1 MSEAQANRFDYI
13 TAQPYRVL
21 LEADFAEMQACLEAR
36 AWKAAMVLAGS
47 LIEAV
52 LVEHLEWLSPETEA
66 VRIRKLMLQQVI
78 SECEDQHVITETTAK
93 LCSAIKDYRNL
104 IHPGKVVRDS
114 VAAPDQSNALI
125 VTALVGRI
133 VLEVA
138 ASRKAKAGLTAEQLL
153 RKIQRDGGSIAIL
166 PHLLRDIAD
175 KEKQRLMLD
184 VLPKAYAESL
194 IYDDFEWDAA
204 LPERISAAYRL
215 AIKENPELAGVTTLQ
230 FYTLIRNG
238 EATEIARH
246 RTAFFRPT
254 DLEHLD
260 ELKRPVVIDYLI
272 GFLIEQGDSIPF
284 GELAGIGPFLTVETL
299 PKFLSPMLRYIRAAK
314 ASTLAVRYVANEL
327 ARLPEDVKPSAREQ
341 ITRLIST
348 HKNRGNSKHATELE
362 ELIEW
367 IDIPF

>member
-1 MSEAQANRFDYI
+1 VSEGQANRFDYI
-13 TAQPYRVL
+13 TAEPYRVL

-36 AWKAAMVLAGS
+36 AWKASMVIAGS

-52 LVEHLEWLSPETEA
+52 LVEHLEWLSPEAEA

-78 SECEDQHVITETTAK
+78 SECEAQHEITETTAK
-93 LCSAIKDYRNL
+93 LCSAVKDYRNL

-138 ASRKAKAGLTAEQLL
+138 ASRKAKVGLTAEQLL

-194 IYDDFEWDAA
+194 VYDDFEWDAA
-204 LPERISAAYRL
+204 LSNL
-215 AIKENPELAGVTTLQ
+215 WQ
-230 FYTLIRNG
+230 
-238 EATEIARH
+238 
-246 RTAFFRPT
+246 
-254 DLEHLD
+254 
-260 ELKRPVVIDYLI
+260 
-272 GFLIEQGDSIPF
+272 
-284 GELAGIGPFLTVETL
+284 
-299 PKFLSPMLRYIRAAK
+299 
-314 ASTLAVRYVANEL
+314 
-327 ARLPEDVKPSAREQ
+327 
-341 ITRLIST
+341 
-348 HKNRGNSKHATELE
+348 
-362 ELIEW
+362 
-367 IDIPF
+367 